1 MTYYSALAKYLLML
15 LFPTLVASVGETRSS
30 RGVPEG
36 WKMTDR
42 FIGFRYELFPATIHG
57 NDLKAAIRG
66 EGTL

>member
-1 MTYYSALAKYLLML
+1 MTYCSALAKYLLLL
-15 LFPTLVASVGETRSS
+15 LFPTLVVSVGKTRSS

-42 FIGFRYELFPATIHG
+42 FIGFRYEFFPATIQ

-66 EGTL
+66 ESTL